1 MLTFTIAVIGA
12 TIALQSPP
20 EPTVPPASG
29 DTPLAGPTMDAP
41 AGGIDLIG
49 TMTYD
54 GRLEEIYA
62 EPDVIAVEQLQLTQ
76 EQRGACNAILDS
88 RRQLAN
94 KLVFGN
100 YDLVVALG
108 AIGQDGELSAGDL
121 KLLGEIWAAF
131 EPYRARG
138 QFLDEIRDILTP
150 EQVGIVWKAT
160 AGFDEAHEA
169 QITKEKPEAARW
181 EIQSKMAFERLG
193 QLIQDTIES
202 RAGAGADDFKELI
215 AAVELRPEQQRK
227 WEAALGPLAI
237 QEYQG
242 KDVKQKQFWILMEL
256 VGTLEDAQK
265 KAFWEYAAKQGW
277 GPGATE

>member
-1 MLTFTIAVIGA
+1 
-12 TIALQSPP
+12 
-20 EPTVPPASG
+20 
-29 DTPLAGPTMDAP
+29 MDAKDE
-41 AGGIDLIG
+41 GIDLIG

-62 EPDVIAVEQLQLTQ
+62 EPDVIAVEQLQLTH

-100 YDLVVALG
+100 YDLVIALG

-169 QITKEKPEAARW
+169 QITKEKPETPRW
-181 EIQSKMAFERLG
+181 QIQSQMAFERLG

-202 RAGAGADDFKELI
+202 RTGAGADDFKELI

-256 VGTLEDAQK
+256 VGTLDDAQK